1 MSISVQMFFKG
12 DVEMDTFIQPI
23 YAAITVFVLLG
34 VVIWIPWLIFTY
46 RKYGFMPL
54 STTIISFTFVFYFL
68 SALFLVLLPLPAIR
82 DTCSMQESGTQNY
95 SIVPFSFVTEIFSSG
110 KIIWSKPGTY
120 INLFTQTAFYQ
131 AFFNFLLLMPLGV
144 YLRYFLKEK
153 KKWWKALGITFLVTL
168 FYEITQVTGI
178 YGYYNCAYRIFD
190 VDDLILNTL
199 GGVVG
204 FFIAP
209 AFLAFFPSKE
219 RIHERADRL
228 LKLDEVKPM
237 TVLLAIVIDLFISDL
252 LAQIFLKLTSI
263 NDINEFLIRSVSYFI
278 FFFVTPMVWNGRTIG
293 TFILRFRYD
302 SKISKMTTISRL
314 FKRFAAIYATF
325 FVTFVVN
332 VLNQSQ
338 ISIASP
344 YYHVSVF
351 LPFGINLLYFILTI
365 ILFIHIMLV
374 VFGKGKRR
382 FYFDEASDLYTTRK
396 K

>member
-95 SIVPFSFVTEIFSSG
+95 SIVPFSFVTEIFSG

>member
-1 MSISVQMFFKG
+1 MFAKG
-12 DVEMDTFIQPI
+12 DVEVDTFIQPI
-23 YAAITVFVLLG
+23 YAAIIAFVLLAF
-34 VVIWIPWLIFTY
+34 VIWIPWLIYTY

-68 SALFLVLLPLPAIR
+68 SSLFLVLLPLPAIR
-82 DTCSMQESGTQNY
+82 DTCLMQEPGTQHY
-95 SIVPFSFVTEIFSSG
+95 SFVPFSFVTDIFNSG
-110 KIIWSKPGTY
+110 RIVWSNPGTY
-120 INLFTQTAFYQ
+120 TNLFTQTAFYQ

-153 KKWWKALGITFLVTL
+153 KKWGKALGITFLVTL

-237 TVLLAIVIDLFISDL
+237 IVLIAIIVDLFVSDL
-252 LAQIFLKLTSI
+252 CTQIFLKLTII
-263 NDINEFLIRSVSYFI
+263 NDVNEFLIQSVSYFF
-278 FFFVTPMVWNGRTIG
+278 FFFVIPTS
-293 TFILRFRYD
+293 L
-302 SKISKMTTISRL
+302 
-314 FKRFAAIYATF
+314 
-325 FVTFVVN
+325 
-332 VLNQSQ
+332 
-338 ISIASP
+338 
-344 YYHVSVF
+344 
-351 LPFGINLLYFILTI
+351 
-365 ILFIHIMLV
+365 
-374 VFGKGKRR
+374 
-382 FYFDEASDLYTTRK
+382 
-396 K
+396 